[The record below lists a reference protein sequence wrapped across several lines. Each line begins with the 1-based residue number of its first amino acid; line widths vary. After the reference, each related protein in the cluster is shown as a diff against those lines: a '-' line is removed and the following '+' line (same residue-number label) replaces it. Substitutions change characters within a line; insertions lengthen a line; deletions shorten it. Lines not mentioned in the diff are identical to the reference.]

1 MVLELQIFRQAY
13 LYFVCVFTS
22 PFLKPICVPSL
33 ANHILA
39 VLKSFP

>member
-22 PFLKPICVPSL
+22 PFLKLICVPSL